1 MNTSPR
7 FNSLDCAES
16 RDSVDF
22 PVIALAQS
30 SHLQSVPVKAI
41 VSQLLLN
48 ESFTSAVYSDFKW
61 HTEIEDAV

>member
-30 SHLQSVPVKAI
+30 SHLQSVVKAI
-41 VSQLLLN
+41 ESQLLLN